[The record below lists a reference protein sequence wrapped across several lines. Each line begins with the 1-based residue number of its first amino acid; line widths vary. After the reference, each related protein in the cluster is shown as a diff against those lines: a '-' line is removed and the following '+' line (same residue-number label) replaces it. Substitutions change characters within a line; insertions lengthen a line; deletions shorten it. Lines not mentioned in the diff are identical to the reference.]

1 LQFLTRSLPCLT
13 EYYNLFYL
21 NGKKIVPNN
30 IHNLFN
36 EVAFTHW
43 ICGDGTPTQSG
54 GLTLCT
60 DSYTL
65 LEVNNLINVLII
77 RYDLIC
83 TIHTHRENQY
93 RIHIS
98 KKSMN
103 IVRTLVSNHMPN
115 SMKYK
120 IKL

>member
-1 LQFLTRSLPCLT
+1 MVHQ
-13 EYYNLFYL
+13 
-21 NGKKIVPNN
+21 PN
-30 IHNLFN
+30 
-36 EVAFTHW
+36 AYA
-43 ICGDGTPTQSG
+43 GG

-65 LEVNNLINVLII
+65 LEVNNLINVLKI
-77 RYDLIC
+77 RYGLIC
-83 TIHTHRENQY
+83 TIHTPRENQY

-103 IVRTLVSNHMPN
+103 IVRTLVSKHMPN